1 MPLVPP
7 TAGCRAPK
15 AAVHLLWLPLFL
27 CWLVHDTWPGGG
39 ACDGDGQ
46 PRVGRYPRSGSVHR
60 PSSPGTEEQAVS
72 LQVVQLLAGALA
84 RGLQAEQVFN
94 QSAVEQSACTQCL
107 HPARSRGSARG
118 CRRCWMRAR
127 GWWARRTWTSWC
139 AASQRCSWAAPA
151 CTHRIQN
158 GVCACRVHAVK
169 EAVMVEYCVLVRAE
183 PAFERVAQTV
193 A

>member
-1 MPLVPP
+1 V
-7 TAGCRAPK
+7 
-15 AAVHLLWLPLFL
+15 
-27 CWLVHDTWPGGG
+27 
-39 ACDGDGQ
+39 
-46 PRVGRYPRSGSVHR
+46 
-60 PSSPGTEEQAVS
+60 
-72 LQVVQLLAGALA
+72 QVVQLLAGALA

-107 HPARSRGSARG
+107 HPARSRGSARA

-127 GWWARRTWTSWC
+127 GWWARRTWTSWW
-139 AASQRCSWAAPA
+139 AASLCCSWVAPA

-169 EAVMVEYCVLVRAE
+169 EAVMMECRVVVRAE
-183 PAFERVAQTV
+183 PAFERVARTV